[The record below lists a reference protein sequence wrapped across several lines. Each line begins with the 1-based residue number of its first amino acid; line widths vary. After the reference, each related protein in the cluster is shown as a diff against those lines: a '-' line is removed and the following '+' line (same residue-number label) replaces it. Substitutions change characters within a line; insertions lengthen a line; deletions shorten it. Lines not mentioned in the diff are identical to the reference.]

1 MLGNPAKLRLRR
13 GYILLMAGGALIAI
27 SLSVLA
33 YYGLKLVTGIQA
45 QTTEVLPGHHLIVS
59 QNINGS
65 QGQAAYLVAVNGPV
79 DAFPTMTIKDP
90 ANRTVLSTPI
100 EPPVAFRTFSTAG
113 SGNYTLDL
121 LNPSNSSA
129 IQVAAS
135 LGDQQE
141 VITKRLDLSAAVAA
155 VVFGFLIV
163 AGIGVTIAGG
173 VLTIFDKRRIS
184 KMKQYGDTSDLV

>member
-1 MLGNPAKLRLRR
+1 
-13 GYILLMAGGALIAI
+13 
-27 SLSVLA
+27 
-33 YYGLKLVTGIQA
+33 
-45 QTTEVLPGHHLIVS
+45 
-59 QNINGS
+59 
-65 QGQAAYLVAVNGPV
+65 
-79 DAFPTMTIKDP
+79 MTIKDP